1 MDSIKLL
8 QGFAALVTFFVIY
21 QVWRKKKEETRCRPP
36 EPGGAWPIVGHFGL
50 VSGTT
55 PLHRTLA
62 ALSKKHGPLFT
73 LRLGQMRALVVSSM
87 DLAKECFTIN
97 DRAFASRPLLQSS
110 KWLAHN
116 YAMFGLAPYGSYWRE
131 IRKITT
137 LELLSNRRLELLKHI
152 RVEEVACLVRGLY
165 HSCGGNHPVDMN
177 RRLGG
182 LSMNITLRMVAGKRY
197 FNLEGEDQIDGE
209 AEEFKKVVGEFFR
222 LLGVLT
228 VSDAIP
234 WLEWLDV
241 DGHIKAMKRVK
252 KKMEGIASA
261 WLVEH
266 RREEGHHN
274 REVAKKD
281 FIDVLIK
288 ELEGS
293 HLSEKHH
300 TDSVIQAT
308 AIGLVAAGTDT
319 TSVTLEWTLSAL
331 LNNPQVLRK
340 AQEELDSHIGRERQA
355 EESDIKNLPYLQAVL
370 KESMRLY
377 PAAPMLVAHQSMEPI
392 RLGGYDIPPGTTL
405 FVNNWKILRD
415 PMLWTD
421 PEEFKPER
429 FLTSRKDVGFAGQNF
444 AFIPFGSGRR
454 MCPGW
459 TMAVQVL
466 HLTLARL
473 LHSFE
478 WSTPTNEP
486 VDMTE
491 SFGLTV
497 PKAIPLEVY
506 MKPRLPPHLY

>member
-1 MDSIKLL
+1 MDSIKLIEGL
-8 QGFAALVTFFVIY
+8 AALITFFVIY

-36 EPGGAWPIVGHFGL
+36 EPGGAWPIVGHLGL

-73 LRLGQMRALVVSSM
+73 LRLGQMRVLVVSSM
-87 DLAKECFTIN
+87 EIAEECFTTN
-97 DRAFASRPLLQSS
+97 DRAFASRPPLQSS
-110 KWLAHN
+110 KWLGYS

-131 IRKITT
+131 ARKITT

-152 RVEEVACLVRGLY
+152 RVEEVGSLVRGLY

-177 RRLGG
+177 RRLSG
-182 LSMNITLRMVAGKRY
+182 LSMNIILRMVAGKRY
-197 FNLEGEDQIDGE
+197 FNLDGEDQRDGE
-209 AEEFKKVVGEFFR
+209 AEEFQKVIREFFH

-252 KKMEGIASA
+252 KKMEGISSA

-266 RREEGHHN
+266 RQGEGYRLQEEAN
-274 REVAKKD
+274 ND

-288 ELEGS
+288 EVEVS
-293 HLSEKHH
+293 HLSDKHH
-300 TDSVIQAT
+300 TDTIIEAT
-308 AIGLVAAGTDT
+308 AIMLVAAATDT
-319 TSVTLEWTLSAL
+319 TSLTLEWTLAAL
-331 LNNPQVLRK
+331 LNNPQALQK
-340 AQEELDSHIGRERQA
+340 AQEELDSRIGRERQA

-377 PAAPMLVAHQSMEPI
+377 PAAPMLGPHQSMEPI
-392 RLGGYDIPPGTTL
+392 RLGGYNIPPGTTL

-415 PMLWTD
+415 PMLWMD
-421 PEEFKPER
+421 PEEFQPER
-429 FLTSRKDVGFAGQNF
+429 FLTSHKDIGFAGRSF
-444 AFIPFGSGRR
+444 DFMPFGSGRR

-459 TMAVQVL
+459 TMALQVL

-478 WSTPTNEP
+478 WSTPMNEP

-491 SFGLTV
+491 AFGLTMA
-497 PKAIPLEVY
+497 KAIPLKVC